1 MSAAVATPSNNN
13 NNHSTTTTTTTND
26 TNTHHTTTIN
36 NNNNSYAQKRNKFFI
51 SGAEF
56 NITDRYEPIERVGMG
71 AYGLVISAIDKQTN
85 QKVAI
90 KKITNVFDNS
100 REYQKRILREVAS
113 LKYLSGHEN
122 IIELIEI
129 IQPENFESFNDVYI
143 VTNYM
148 DTTLKDLLR
157 QQLTNN
163 TNNNNNKNKNNSQN
177 SQNNSSSNSSNSSSE
192 LTIEHMKWFMYQLLQ
207 GLNHMHMNGIVHRDI
222 KPSNIL
228 VNQDMEL
235 RLCDMGLSREYSF
248 KEETEMT
255 TYVSTRFYRA
265 PELLL
270 KYTRSGP
277 AIDVWSVGCIFAEM
291 LNKKVLFP
299 GSHYIQQLELI
310 LDVCGTPM
318 NNEEYAQLK
327 GSPEAVRWLKTL
339 KKRPR
344 KNFVQL
350 FPRADA
356 DAVDLLEK
364 MLQLDPDHRITIQQA
379 LYHPFFAEIH
389 SVNNQDEEEE
399 EEGVSCDDDGDSI
412 MEHNDPVVVVYDDD
426 DDSLQQQQQQE
437 KQQKQH
443 DVMMAMKTT
452 TTKNEAAM
460 MMMMDNVERL
470 FNIPSVREIK
480 VQMFKLVAAA

>member
-1 MSAAVATPSNNN
+1 
-13 NNHSTTTTTTTND
+13 
-26 TNTHHTTTIN
+26 
-36 NNNNSYAQKRNKFFI
+36 
-51 SGAEF
+51 
-56 NITDRYEPIERVGMG
+56 
-71 AYGLVISAIDKQTN
+71 
-85 QKVAI
+85 
-90 KKITNVFDNS
+90 
-100 REYQKRILREVAS
+100 
-113 LKYLSGHEN
+113 
-122 IIELIEI
+122 
-129 IQPENFESFNDVYI
+129 
-143 VTNYM
+143 
-148 DTTLKDLLR
+148 
-157 QQLTNN
+157 
-163 TNNNNNKNKNNSQN
+163 
-177 SQNNSSSNSSNSSSE
+177 
-192 LTIEHMKWFMYQLLQ
+192 
-207 GLNHMHMNGIVHRDI
+207 
-222 KPSNIL
+222 
-228 VNQDMEL
+228 
-235 RLCDMGLSREYSF
+235 
-248 KEETEMT
+248 
-255 TYVSTRFYRA
+255 
-265 PELLL
+265 
-270 KYTRSGP
+270 
-277 AIDVWSVGCIFAEM
+277 
-291 LNKKVLFP
+291 
-299 GSHYIQQLELI
+299 
-310 LDVCGTPM
+310 M